1 MTATLAFSLIA
12 FLLML
17 GVVADSLWGQQLL
30 ALTL

>member
-17 GVVADSLWGQQLL
+17 GVVADSLWGQRFWR
-30 ALTL
+30 